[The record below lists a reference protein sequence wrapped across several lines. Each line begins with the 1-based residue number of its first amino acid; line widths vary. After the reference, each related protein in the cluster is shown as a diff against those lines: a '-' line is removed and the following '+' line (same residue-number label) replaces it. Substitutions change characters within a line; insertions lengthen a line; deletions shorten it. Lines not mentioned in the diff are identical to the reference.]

1 MQKLGTFQ
9 IENGVVI
16 SDPCYEFNVDEYKKG
31 LDIMKYFPKQYVMIG
46 EWNGY
51 VKYDDES
58 GRVAILRTSHSSIT
72 DEETNN
78 MEWQLCKGTL
88 GVDSGQLGVF
98 DSKYFKDDNI
108 VGDYPLAKYITNLNE
123 KGQRFYAMCCQQT
136 YDEKNPKK
144 RAGIIPF
151 GVVSSSGYGDGC
163 YNYSVIKKNG
173 IICGF
178 EIVFIDPDE
187 CSNSDCS
194 F

>member
-1 MQKLGTFQ
+1 MQKLGSFQ
-9 IENGVVI
+9 IENGIVI
-16 SDPCYEFNVDEYKKG
+16 SDPCYDFNINDYKKG
-31 LDIMKYFPKQYVMIG
+31 LAIQKYFPKQYVMTG

-51 VKYDDES
+51 VKYADVDGDGPVS
-58 GRVAILRTSHSSIT
+58 KLQACHSSISE
-72 DEETNN
+72 DELHNAD
-78 MEWQLCKGTL
+78 WQVCKGIL
-88 GVDSGQLGVF
+88 GVDTGQLDVF
-98 DSKYFKDDNI
+98 DSKYYKNDDI
-108 VGDYPLAKYITNLNE
+108 VGDNPIDKGIYDGKE
-123 KGQRFYAMCCQQT
+123 KGDKWYAMCCYQSGNDKQ
-136 YDEKNPKK
+136 
-144 RAGIIPF
+144 AGVIPF